1 MGAEAICSAFRALAP
16 LHLLCSHESFSLDP
30 NYAPVLSDEEL
41 YLMGVSSSQ
50 DLCYY
55 VLCVVREPVGESTV
69 NLKCPIVIHAEE
81 KKAVQVIL
89 DTGTYH
95 MRHRLSEFRSE
106 EAGSVC

>member
-1 MGAEAICSAFRALAP
+1 M
-16 LHLLCSHESFSLDP
+16 HLMTKYFGQIDYDP
-30 NYAPVLSDEEL
+30 TEVLSFPN
-41 YLMGVSSSQ
+41 GISSSQ